1 MLRPTASKIHFCLM
15 LLLIINNIYS
25 FLVFFD
31 VCMYFFKV
39 FIYLHVH
46 THTHTRL
53 TALCPG
59 LPG

>member
-1 MLRPTASKIHFCLM
+1 M

-25 FLVFFD
+25 FLFFFD
-31 VCMYFFKV
+31 VCMYFLKV
-39 FIYLHVH
+39 FIYLHVHTH